1 MAAIDRQ
8 RVRHSFEQHAA
19 DYDNFARVQKRV
31 VERFLSFAAEGAG
44 VPDRLLDVG
53 AGTGMLL
60 QALAAH
66 FPDTE
71 MVGLDMAYDMGATA
85 RSRFSDMPRVQFITA
100 DAEQLPFPEEA
111 FDRVV
116 STSTFQWL
124 DCLDAAFSEAYR
136 VLRPGGEFAFALFG
150 EKTLLELR
158 ESYRAAC
165 NSLERVGGDRPRQFA
180 GRGEIVASLAKA
192 GFQSCE
198 MLVELEIETHPDV
211 PALLRSIRSIGAGN
225 PAPVASRGL
234 SERRVMIEMMTIYR
248 DTYGREGYIPA
259 TYEVIYGKGIKS

>member
-19 DYDNFARVQKRV
+19 EYDHFARVQKRV
-31 VERFLSFAAEGAG
+31 VERFIPFASEGGG
-44 VPDRLLDVG
+44 VSGRLLDVG

-60 QALAAH
+60 QALAAR

-85 RSRFSDMPRVQFITA
+85 RSRLPNMPRVQFVTA
-100 DAEQLPFPEEA
+100 DAEQLPFPGDA

-124 DCLDAAFSEAYR
+124 DCLDVAFSEAYR
-136 VLRPGGEFAFALFG
+136 VLRPGGEFTFALYG

-158 ESYRAAC
+158 DSYRAAC
-165 NSLERVGGDRPRQFA
+165 NSLERGGGDRPQQFF
-180 GRGEIVASLAKA
+180 GRGDIVASLEKA
-192 GFQSCE
+192 GFQSCVT
-198 MLVELEIETHPDV
+198 LVELEIETHPDV
-211 PALLRSIRSIGAGN
+211 PALLRSIRRIGAGN

-234 SERRVMIEMMTIYR
+234 SERRIMIEMMNIYR
-248 DTYGREGYIPA
+248 DTYGRGGYIPA
-259 TYEVIYGKGIKS
+259 TYEVIYGKGTKS